1 MSASKP
7 TAGYP
12 SRTAAVLAMRAA
24 GMKPREIACI
34 CRISV
39 RSVAALEHSARR
51 RKGRP
56 IRLDLAVLTALAEPA
71 RRRGLY
77 PEQLAAR
84 IVATVAAEGMIDAVL
99 DDDGDIPNRDTR
111 AVMGESH
118 P

>member
-24 GMKPREIACI
+24 GMKPSEIARI

-56 IRLDLAVLTALAEPA
+56 IRLDHAVLAALAEPA

-84 IVATVAAEGMIDAVL
+84 IVATVAAEGMVDAVL
-99 DDDGDIPNRDTR
+99 DDGSAAP
-111 AVMGESH
+111 
-118 P
+118 